1 MSNDNE
7 KVLKDKNTDAV
18 ADYVRGE
25 RFQFQNFGAECEI
38 DTFHD
43 YKGKAHYIVNVKS
56 NSRKNHT
63 NNGDVPCRTISQTES
78 II

>member
-56 NSRKNHT
+56 N
-63 NNGDVPCRTISQTES
+63 
-78 II
+78 